1 MEALKIVVDE
11 VLAKLA
17 LAKNADSLAAP
28 DQLVVDSL
36 DQMRLLVLLEERLGV
51 IFDDAGLQP
60 FDLSSRSA
68 LAASVALMMDASEA
82 ST

>member
-17 LAKNADSLAAP
+17 LAKNADSLAAL

-60 FDLSSRSA
+60 FDLSSRAA
-68 LAASVALMMDASEA
+68 LAASVARMLDAGEVS
-82 ST
+82 S